1 MDYRRFISYLYNYV
15 DGEKGVN
22 VGYIRCEQRHGIC
35 RLTLNLQDRQ
45 GVEGGTYKV
54 YLYKISKEG
63 NPVGYYLDE
72 FTLNRGCG
80 EVRKQTNSENVWNSN
95 HRIEEFDGVVAI
107 YDRGHAYGSQWSD
120 EPLQIERFHTYQE
133 WQKQGVTSGIYIKE
147 SEGLALHAAERPQPV
162 EEQVASI
169 FDRQVY
175 SVEPGTDRVQ
185 SNAVSTEPIGAQ
197 SIVRGQDNTTDPIGA
212 QSIMSERNS
221 TANPINTQSIMSEQ
235 DSTMNPGTVGE
246 NSITEQDIDG
256 TSDPVVE
263 QSSMSGRSASM
274 GRSDIA
280 EATLHLMEQ
289 RPKLPDF
296 GNHEIY
302 DCVRIEPN
310 DIGLLAMD
318 NWRLGVNS
326 FLTHGYYNYKYLM
339 LGKLR
344 FQDGV
349 VKAVLGVPGV
359 YDNKEQYIA
368 KIFGFELFVP
378 VKHTNVKTGNFGY
391 WISEIV

>member
-169 FDRQVY
+169 FGGQVY
-175 SVEPGTDRVQ
+175 SADPT
-185 SNAVSTEPIGAQ
+185 GAQ
-197 SIVRGQDNTTDPIGA
+197 SIVRGQDSTTDPINT
-212 QSIMSERNS
+212 QSIVPERDS
-221 TANPINTQSIMSEQ
+221 TANPINTQSIMSER
-235 DSTMNPGTVGE
+235 DSTMNPGTVEE

-263 QSSMSGRSASM
+263 QSSMSGQSASTS
-274 GRSDIA
+274 RSDIA